1 MKEQALATKD
11 DTRKARPIKKER
23 QELWDEIFVYGE
35 RVSFVGILF
44 LKMLV
49 CVMYPGGRRLLVL
62 RHPCEW
68 FV

>member
-35 RVSFVGILF
+35 NVSFVGILF

-49 CVMYPGGRRLLVL
+49 CGISRVL
-62 RHPCEW
+62 RLAFVW